1 MQPYVVRSVAE
12 VSDPLRLMATEV
24 VPDVAIPLRFGQ
36 TGDNIGEKGYY
47 YSLVW
52 HAAVLPNTSPV
63 AVLNAANKLSVPLRF
78 TRSRDL
84 SARPGDRGNIRS

>member
-1 MQPYVVRSVAE
+1 
-12 VSDPLRLMATEV
+12 
-24 VPDVAIPLRFGQ
+24 
-36 TGDNIGEKGYY
+36 
-47 YSLVW
+47 VW